1 MKKFLK
7 VFIVVLLVLAV
18 IAITCFF
25 FFKNYK
31 EKKLVSQPIIEIL
44 DSESKSDFDVQ
55 LKKTA
60 IYLNA
65 DEPDSRLQAI
75 ISTSENLD
83 EILYELSSYYV
94 SSNTLVNDKEIV
106 KSLNSVQY
114 SRNVL
119 MSMMNE
125 YEIKITSAYFNR
137 HLGVNDLLKQYC
149 GYLVEYG
156 RLINL
161 VNSSLAVDRNS
172 DLRFNAFNIYANVVI
187 STFEKTKLDE
197 TTKLIYVED
206 LADINILN
214 DNDIVAK
221 SFNNYSIDVNLF
233 NKFYNYSNATTFAKN
248 LSENVQSV
256 TTMSGTNEQ
265 IATYYFKL
273 IYGI

>member
-44 DSESKSDFDVQ
+44 DSESKADFDVQ

-106 KSLNSVQY
+106 KSFLIS
-114 SRNVL
+114 SIL
-119 MSMMNE
+119 TFS
-125 YEIKITSAYFNR
+125 IITHSP
-137 HLGVNDLLKQYC
+137 
-149 GYLVEYG
+149 
-156 RLINL
+156 
-161 VNSSLAVDRNS
+161 
-172 DLRFNAFNIYANVVI
+172 
-187 STFEKTKLDE
+187 
-197 TTKLIYVED
+197 
-206 LADINILN
+206 
-214 DNDIVAK
+214 
-221 SFNNYSIDVNLF
+221 
-233 NKFYNYSNATTFAKN
+233 KF
-248 LSENVQSV
+248 
-256 TTMSGTNEQ
+256 
-265 IATYYFKL
+265 
-273 IYGI
+273 